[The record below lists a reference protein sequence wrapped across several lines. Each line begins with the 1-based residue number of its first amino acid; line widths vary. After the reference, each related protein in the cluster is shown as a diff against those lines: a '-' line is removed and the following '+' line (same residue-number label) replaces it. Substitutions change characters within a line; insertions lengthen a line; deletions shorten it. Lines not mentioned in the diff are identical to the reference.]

1 MSELSIKLRIG
12 NREYPMRIRV
22 EDEERIRRAGRIL
35 NEKAQTYKER
45 FGIDDQQDLLAMVA
59 FDCQNEKMKDDEG
72 KSEGDTSTI
81 EKIKNLNQ
89 LISKAL

>member
-59 FDCQNEKMKDDEG
+59 FDCQNEKMKDDENFTPSPK
-72 KSEGDTSTI
+72 KSDKSFF
-81 EKIKNLNQ
+81 EKVKDMF
-89 LISKAL
+89 S

>member
-12 NREYPMRIRV
+12 NREYPMRIKA

-72 KSEGDTSTI
+72 KNDGDASTF

>member
-1 MSELSIKLRIG
+1 MPELSIKLRIG
-12 NREYPMRIRV
+12 NREYPMRIKA
-22 EDEERIRRAGRIL
+22 EDEERIRRAGRVL

-72 KSEGDTSTI
+72 KNKGDTSI
-81 EKIKNLNQ
+81 FEKIKSLNQ
-89 LISKAL
+89 LISNS